1 MMKVV
6 RWTKE
11 FDADFDK
18 LIDQEWTIINE
29 ANINKQ
35 PRIASLTNSSLNQYL
50 VLVEEFNKEV

>member
-6 RWTKE
+6 QWTKE

-18 LIDQEWTIINE
+18 LIDQGWTIINE

-50 VLVEEFNKEV
+50 VLVEEFNNEV